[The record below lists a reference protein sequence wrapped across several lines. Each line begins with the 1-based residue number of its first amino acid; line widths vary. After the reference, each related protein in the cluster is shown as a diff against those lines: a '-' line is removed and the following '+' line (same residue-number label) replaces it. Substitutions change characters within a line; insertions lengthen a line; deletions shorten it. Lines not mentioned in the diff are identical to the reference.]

1 MLAVLL
7 AVVTGIASAF
17 AAFII
22 GNQVTQSVAEPLVW
36 AAATFVGTTTLTTHL
51 IEKTGLLE

>member
-36 AAATFVGTTTLTTHL
+36 AAATSSALQRSQPT
-51 IEKTGLLE
+51 